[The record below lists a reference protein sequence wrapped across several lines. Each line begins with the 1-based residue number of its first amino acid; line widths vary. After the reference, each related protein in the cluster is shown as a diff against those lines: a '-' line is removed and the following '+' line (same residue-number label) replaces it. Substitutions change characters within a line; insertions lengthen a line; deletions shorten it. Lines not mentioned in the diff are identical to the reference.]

1 MIAAS
6 TPTPIRIGIIE
17 DPSPAS
23 VSTDHEFAALLMT
36 LSFFGSEELAA
47 SYLKEIGREDL
58 KTEADRF
65 RRVFPD
71 ALVEFA
77 RIARS
82 IQDVLLKQAASATPP
97 ARPKVGR
104 NDPCP
109 CGSGRKYKKCC
120 GSAV

>member
-1 MIAAS
+1 M
-6 TPTPIRIGIIE
+6 RGYQWLRE
-17 DPSPAS
+17 DWDDCVPDEF
-23 VSTDHEFAALLMT
+23 DHDFAALLVT
-36 LSFFGSEELAA
+36 LSFFSTEALAR
-47 SYLKEIGREDL
+47 SYLKEIGRETEDL
-58 KTEADRF
+58 KTAAVRF

-82 IQDVLLKQAASATPP
+82 IQDVLLKHAASATPP
-97 ARPKVGR
+97 ERPKVGR

-120 GSAV
+120 GAGA